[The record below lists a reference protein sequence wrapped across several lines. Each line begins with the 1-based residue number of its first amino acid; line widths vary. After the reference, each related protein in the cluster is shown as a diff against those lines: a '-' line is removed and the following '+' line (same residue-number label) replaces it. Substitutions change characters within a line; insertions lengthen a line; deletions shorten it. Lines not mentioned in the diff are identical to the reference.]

1 MSEKKKTPLEA
12 ALEKD
17 CMLLIVASIIA
28 SAVNPGTDNFSTKC
42 RGSECAQFDVFT
54 TRCGFSK

>member
-1 MSEKKKTPLEA
+1 MSEKKKTPLET

-28 SAVNPGTDNFSTKC
+28 SAVNPEADNFSTKC
-42 RGSECAQFDVFT
+42 RGSECAQFEWFNA
-54 TRCGFSK
+54 RCGFSK